1 MKNKNEKN
9 TQAPEVPAAESASKN
24 PNDELLKAINEMT
37 MTFKGLSNLLS
48 PPEVLDVPSESIFE
62 DYENP
67 KLWQLY
73 LARVAKSETIN
84 TMRRNI
90 KVIFHEALAEAHAAL
105 AVWNEKKEVE
115 KNGR

>member
-1 MKNKNEKN
+1 MKNKNKKN
-9 TQAPEVPAAESASKN
+9 TQAPEVPAADSASKN
-24 PNDELLKAINEMT
+24 PNDELLKAIDKMT
-37 MTFKGLSNLLS
+37 VTFEGLSDLLS
-48 PPEVLDVPSESIFE
+48 PPDVLDVPFDSTFE

-73 LARVAKSETIN
+73 LARVSKSETIN

-90 KVIFHEALAEAHAAL
+90 KVIFREALDEAHAAL
-105 AVWNEKKEVE
+105 AVWNEEKEVE

>member
-1 MKNKNEKN
+1 MKNKNKKN
-9 TQAPEVPAAESASKN
+9 TQAPEVPAADSASKN

-37 MTFKGLSNLLS
+37 MTFKSLSDLVR
-48 PPEVLDVPSESIFE
+48 PPEVLDAPLDSIVE

-73 LARVAKSETIN
+73 LARVSKSETIN
-84 TMRRNI
+84 TMRRDI
-90 KVIFHEALAEAHAAL
+90 RVIFREALDEAHVAL

>member
-1 MKNKNEKN
+1 MKNKNKKN
-9 TQAPEVPAAESASKN
+9 TQAPEVPAANSASKN

-37 MTFKGLSNLLS
+37 MTFKGLPDLIRS
-48 PPEVLDVPSESIFE
+48 PEVLDEPFDSIFG

-84 TMRRNI
+84 TMRRDI
-90 KVIFHEALAEAHAAL
+90 KAIFREALAEAHAAL

-115 KNGR
+115 KNGK